1 MGDRVNNL
9 YECSQ
14 RLKRDMKVAEQNVAD
29 LKAEYDGCITAYR
42 IASVNRVLEHID
54 YQVRNGHSF
63 SSKRLSTL
71 MVHCQN
77 KLNGNIDGIE
87 LSLSLDEEDDL

>member
-1 MGDRVNNL
+1 MENRADNL
-9 YECSQ
+9 WQSAQ
-14 RLKRDMKVAEQNVAD
+14 RLKKDVEIAEQHLKD
-29 LKAEYDGCITAYR
+29 LKEEYQGCLIAYR

-54 YQVRNGHSF
+54 YQVRNGRSI

-87 LSLSLDEEDDL
+87 LSLDEEDDL